1 VEATLLTCLAHLRI
15 SPLPFVSQIMRFARV
30 VPLLPLASA
39 LVITDAEVFRNIEKS
54 ERRVLDNAQNV
65 FDGVLDNANEVFGR
79 VKDEAKN
86 VYSKIHQTGVDVSA
100 WLEGSL
106 DDGVVDFEEDHD
118 HPHPP
123 PHDTPPH
130 HGPPHHGHDPHD
142 EKPNRT
148 VYEVCIAH
156 LQLPILLTRLAAH
169 QREQVHH
176 QTRQAG

>member
-1 VEATLLTCLAHLRI
+1 
-15 SPLPFVSQIMRFARV
+15 MRFARV